1 MSAVAEPG
9 MSESTVAES
18 RGIRFFALAGLIVAV
33 HLAGLA
39 VLLSTEYGPF
49 AITLSVLAWVFL
61 NCFLLVVLQRP
72 GICAA
77 LALALIVILIALS
90 HFKFG
95 ILQLTLTFLDFL
107 IIDRDTFSFLLSV
120 FPRLQMQLI
129 AAGLVAVPLLWL
141 IWRFDPFCVR
151 RRLALTGVGA
161 SAALIAAMSVASP
174 EQAWEPFQG
183 VNHISSLAR
192 SGVVAVSRLASTGW
206 IEADPPANGPLSLA
220 RDARAAGLPELPS
233 GEACDAA
240 AKRPHIIMLLDE
252 SSFDVTS
259 APGIKVPAG
268 YTDYFKS
275 SDGKQ
280 RTMIA
285 ESTGGPTWYTEFNVL
300 TGLSARSFGDLKFY
314 VTRIAAGRVT
324 RGLPQALQ
332 RCGYKTVSLYPTYG
346 DFLSAR
352 AFQKGTG
359 VGEFIDMAAMGVNED
374 MQPDTFYYDQALK
387 VFAREQ
393 PQRSPVFMF
402 VYLTANHFPWT
413 DVYRPDLTPVGW
425 TPPGNTAEVD
435 EYIRR
440 QAMTANDY
448 REFTERLKRDY
459 PDESFLVLRF
469 GDHQPAISQKLLE
482 PGIDRARLA
491 KRLMAADPRYYS
503 TYYAIDGINYSP
515 ANLSSAL
522 ETLDAAY
529 IPLVLQE
536 AAGLPLDPSFTE
548 QKSIMLR
555 CKGTFYACRK
565 GAEARRFNRLLI
577 DAGMIKGL

>member
-1 MSAVAEPG
+1 MSAVTGPE
-9 MSESTVAES
+9 MSKSRAES

-33 HLAGLA
+33 HLAALA
-39 VLLSTEYGPF
+39 VLLTTEYGPF
-49 AITLSVLAWVFL
+49 AITLSVLAWIFV

-72 GICAA
+72 GVCAA

-141 IWRFDPFCVR
+141 IWRFDPFRVR
-151 RRLALTGVGA
+151 RRFALTGVA
-161 SAALIAAMSVASP
+161 ATAALIAVMSVASP

-220 RDARAAGLPELPS
+220 RDARAAGLAALPS
-233 GEACDAA
+233 GEACDAT

-314 VTRIAAGRVT
+314 VTRISAGRVT

-359 VGEFIDMAAMGVNED
+359 VDRFIDMAEMGVSED
-374 MQPDTFYYDQALK
+374 MQPDKFYYDQALK

-393 PQRSPVFMF
+393 PQQSPVFMF

-413 DVYRPDLTPVGW
+413 DVYRPDLTPAGW
-425 TPPGNTAEVD
+425 TAPGNTAEVD

-482 PGIDRARLA
+482 PGIDRKLLA
-491 KRLMAADPRYYS
+491 KRLMATDPRYYS
-503 TYYAIDGINYSP
+503 TYYAIDGINYQP
-515 ANLSSAL
+515 RNLSSAL

-536 AAGLPLDPSFTE
+536 AAGLPLDPSFAE

-555 CKGTFYACRK
+555 CKGTFYACKK

>member
-1 MSAVAEPG
+1 MA
-9 MSESTVAES
+9 
-18 RGIRFFALAGLIVAV
+18 
-33 HLAGLA
+33 
-39 VLLSTEYGPF
+39 
-49 AITLSVLAWVFL
+49 
-61 NCFLLVVLQRP
+61 
-72 GICAA
+72 
-77 LALALIVILIALS
+77 
-90 HFKFG
+90 
-95 ILQLTLTFLDFL
+95 
-107 IIDRDTFSFLLSV
+107 
-120 FPRLQMQLI
+120 
-129 AAGLVAVPLLWL
+129 
-141 IWRFDPFCVR
+141 
-151 RRLALTGVGA
+151 
-161 SAALIAAMSVASP
+161 VASP

-183 VNHISSLAR
+183 VNHISNLAR
-192 SGVVAVSRLASTGW
+192 SGIVAVSRLASTGW

-220 RDARAAGLPELPS
+220 RDARAAGHAVLPPAT
-233 GEACDAA
+233 ACDAA

-252 SSFDVTS
+252 SSFDVTA
-259 APGIKVPAG
+259 APDIKVPAG

-324 RGLPQALQ
+324 RGLPHALQ

-359 VGEFIDMAAMGVNED
+359 VGEFIDMAGMGVNED
-374 MQPDTFYYDQALK
+374 MQPDKFYFDQALK

-393 PQRSPVFMF
+393 PQQSPVFMF
-402 VYLTANHFPWT
+402 VYLTANHFPWWN
-413 DVYRPDLTPVGW
+413 VYRSDLTPAGW

-440 QAMTANDY
+440 QIITANDY

-482 PGIDRARLA
+482 PGIDQAKLA
-491 KRLMAADPRYYS
+491 ERLMAADSRYYS

-536 AAGLPLDPSFTE
+536 AAGLPLDPSFAE

-555 CKGTFYACRK
+555 CNGTFYACKK

>member
-1 MSAVAEPG
+1 MLTATGPG
-9 MSESTVAES
+9 VSESIRAES
-18 RGIRFFALAGLIVAV
+18 RGIRFFALGGLIVAV
-33 HLAGLA
+33 HLAGLM
-39 VLLSTEYGPF
+39 VLLTTEYGPF
-49 AITLSVLAWVFL
+49 AITLSVLAWVFV

-77 LALALIVILIALS
+77 LALAFIVILIALS

-120 FPRLQMQLI
+120 FPHLQMQLI
-129 AAGLVAVPLLWL
+129 AAGLVAVPLLWAL
-141 IWRFDPFCVR
+141 WRFDPFRVR
-151 RRLALTGVGA
+151 RRLALMGVA
-161 SAALIAAMSVASP
+161 ATTALIAAMSVASP
-174 EQAWEPFQG
+174 ELAWEPFQG
-183 VNHISSLAR
+183 VNHISNLAR
-192 SGVVAVSRLASTGW
+192 SGVVAVSRLSSTGW
-206 IEADPPANGPLSLA
+206 IEADPPANRPLSLA
-220 RDARAAGLPELPS
+220 RDAHAAGLPALPS
-233 GEACDAA
+233 GEACDAT

-268 YTDYFKS
+268 YTDFFKS
-275 SDGKQ
+275 IDGKQ

-314 VTRIAAGRVT
+314 VTRITAGRVT

-359 VGEFIDMAAMGVNED
+359 VDRFIDMAEMGVNED
-374 MQPDTFYYDQALK
+374 MQPDKFYFDQALK
-387 VFAREQ
+387 AFAREQ
-393 PQRSPVFMF
+393 PQQSPVFMF
-402 VYLTANHFPWT
+402 VYLTANHFPWWN
-413 DVYRPDLTPVGW
+413 VYRPDLTPPGW

-482 PGIDRARLA
+482 PGIDQVRLA
-491 KRLMAADPRYYS
+491 QRLMAADPRYYS

-536 AAGLPLDPSFTE
+536 AAGIPLDPTFAE

-555 CKGTFYACRK
+555 CKGAFYACKK

>member
-1 MSAVAEPG
+1 MSAVAESG
-9 MSESTVAES
+9 MSESTRAES
-18 RGIRFFALAGLIVAV
+18 RDVGFFALAGLIVAV
-33 HLAGLA
+33 HLAALA
-39 VLLSTEYGPF
+39 VLLTTEYGPF
-49 AITLSVLAWVFL
+49 AITLSVLAWVFV

-72 GICAA
+72 GVCAA
-77 LALALIVILIALS
+77 LALALIVLLIVLS

-120 FPRLQMQLI
+120 FPRLQMQLMI
-129 AAGLVAVPLLWL
+129 AGLVAAPLLWAL
-141 IWRFDPFCVR
+141 WRFDPFRVR
-151 RRLALTGVGA
+151 RRFALTGVA
-161 SAALIAAMSVASP
+161 ATAALVAAMAVASP

-183 VNHISSLAR
+183 VNHISNLAR

-206 IEADPPANGPLSLA
+206 IEADPPAEGPLRLA
-220 RDARAAGLPELPS
+220 SAHAALPS
-233 GEACDAA
+233 MQAPAAACDAA

-275 SDGKQ
+275 IDGKQ

-346 DFLSAR
+346 DFLGAR
-352 AFQKGTG
+352 AFQKGIG
-359 VGEFIDMAAMGVNED
+359 VEQFIDMAEMGVNED
-374 MQPDTFYYDQALK
+374 MQPDGFYYDQALK
-387 VFAREQ
+387 AFAREQ
-393 PQRSPVFMF
+393 TSQSPVFMF

-413 DVYRPDLTPVGW
+413 DVYRPDLTPAGW

-440 QAMTANDY
+440 QAITANDY
-448 REFTERLKRDY
+448 REFTERLKREY

-482 PGIDRARLA
+482 PGIEQKLLA
-491 KRLMAADPRYYS
+491 KRLMATDPRYYS

-529 IPLVLQE
+529 LPLVLQE
-536 AAGLPLDPSFTE
+536 AAGLPLDASFAE

-555 CKGTFYACRK
+555 CKGTFYACKK
-565 GAEARRFNRLLI
+565 GTEARRFNRLLI

>member
-1 MSAVAEPG
+1 M
-9 MSESTVAES
+9 
-18 RGIRFFALAGLIVAV
+18 AGLVAAI

-39 VLLSTEYGPF
+39 VLLTTEYGPF
-49 AITLSVLAWVFL
+49 AIMLSVLAWVFV

-72 GICAA
+72 GVCAA
-77 LALALIVILIALS
+77 IALAFIVVLITLS

-120 FPRLQMQLI
+120 FPKLQMQLI
-129 AAGLVAVPLLWL
+129 VAGGVAVPLLWL
-141 IWRFDPFCVR
+141 IWRFDPFRVR
-151 RRLALTGVGA
+151 RRFALTGVAA
-161 SAALIAAMSVASP
+161 SAALIATMAVASP
-174 EQAWEPFQG
+174 ELAWEPFQG
-183 VNHISSLAR
+183 VNHISNLAR

-206 IEADPPANGPLSLA
+206 IEADPPANRLSLA
-220 RDARAAGLPELPS
+220 RDARAAGLPALPS
-233 GEACDAA
+233 DEACDATT
-240 AKRPHIIMLLDE
+240 KRPHIIMLLDE

-259 APGIKVPAG
+259 APDIKVPAG
-268 YTDYFKS
+268 YSDYFKS
-275 SDGKQ
+275 IDGKQ

-285 ESTGGPTWYTEFNVL
+285 ESTGGPTWYTEYNVL

-314 VTRIAAGRVT
+314 VTRITAGRVT

-359 VGEFIDMAAMGVNED
+359 IDQFIDMAEMGVNED
-374 MQPDTFYYDQALK
+374 MQPDKFYFDQALK

-393 PQRSPVFMF
+393 PQQSPVFMF
-402 VYLTANHFPWT
+402 VYLTANHFPWWS
-413 DVYRPDLTPVGW
+413 VYRPDLTPAGW
-425 TPPGNTAEVD
+425 TPPGNTDEVD

-440 QAMTANDY
+440 QIMTAHDY

-469 GDHQPAISQKLLE
+469 GDHQPAISQKMLE
-482 PGIDRARLA
+482 PGIDRKSLA
-491 KRLMAADPRYYS
+491 KRLMATDPRYFS

-536 AAGLPLDPSFTE
+536 AAGIPLDPTFAE

-555 CKGTFYACRK
+555 CKGTFYACKK
-565 GAEARRFNRLLI
+565 GAEARRFNRMLI
-577 DAGMIKGL
+577 DAGLIKGL

>member
-1 MSAVAEPG
+1 VN
-9 MSESTVAES
+9 ESTVAES
-18 RGIRFFALAGLIVAV
+18 RGIRSFALAGLIVAV

-39 VLLSTEYGPF
+39 VLLTTEYGPF
-49 AITLSVLAWVFL
+49 AITLSVLAWVFV

-77 LALALIVILIALS
+77 LALVFIVILIALS

-129 AAGLVAVPLLWL
+129 AAGLVAAPLVWL
-141 IWRFDPFCVR
+141 IWRFDPFRVR
-151 RRLALTGVGA
+151 RRLALMGVAA
-161 SAALIAAMSVASP
+161 SAALIAVMSVASP

-183 VNHISSLAR
+183 VNHISNLAR
-192 SGVVAVSRLASTGW
+192 SCVVAVSRLASTGW
-206 IEADPPANGPLSLA
+206 IEADPPAERPLRLA
-220 RDARAAGLPELPS
+220 SAAHAARPAMLPPVA
-233 GEACDAA
+233 ACDAT

-252 SSFDVTS
+252 SSFDVTA
-259 APGIKVPAG
+259 APGVKVPAG
-268 YTDYFKS
+268 YSDYFKS

-285 ESTGGPTWYTEFNVL
+285 ESTGGPTWYTEYNVL

-346 DFLSAR
+346 GFLGAR
-352 AFQKGTG
+352 TFQKGTG
-359 VGEFIDMAAMGVNED
+359 VGEFIDMADMGVNED
-374 MQPDTFYYDQALK
+374 MQPDKFYFDQALK
-387 VFAREQ
+387 VLAREQ
-393 PQRSPVFMF
+393 PQQSPVFMF
-402 VYLTANHFPWT
+402 VYLTANHFPWWN
-413 DVYRPDLTPVGW
+413 VYRPDLTPADW

-440 QAMTANDY
+440 QTMTANDY

-459 PDESFLVLRF
+459 PDQSFLVLRF

-482 PGIDRARLA
+482 PGIDQASLG
-491 KRLMAADPRYYS
+491 KRLMTADPRYFS
-503 TYYAIDGINYSP
+503 TYYAVDGINYQP
-515 ANLSSAL
+515 RNLSSAL

-536 AAGLPLDPSFTE
+536 AAGLPLDPSFAE

>member
-1 MSAVAEPG
+1 MSAVAESG
-9 MSESTVAES
+9 IGESIRAET
-18 RGIRFFALAGLIVAV
+18 RGAGFFALAGLIVLV

-39 VLLSTEYGPF
+39 VLLTTEYGPF
-49 AITLSVLAWVFL
+49 AITLSVLAWVFV

-72 GICAA
+72 GVCAA

-141 IWRFDPFCVR
+141 IWRFDPFRVR
-151 RRLALTGVGA
+151 RRFALTGVA
-161 SAALIAAMSVASP
+161 ATAALIAAMAVASP

-183 VNHISSLAR
+183 VNHISNLAR

-220 RDARAAGLPELPS
+220 RDAHAAGLPALPS
-233 GEACDAA
+233 GEVCDAT
-240 AKRPHIIMLLDE
+240 AKRPHIILLLDE

-314 VTRIAAGRVT
+314 VTRISAGRVT

-346 DFLSAR
+346 DFLGAR

-359 VGEFIDMAAMGVNED
+359 VDRFIDMAEMGVNED
-374 MQPDTFYYDQALK
+374 MQPDNFYYDQALK
-387 VFAREQ
+387 AFAREQ
-393 PQRSPVFMF
+393 PQQSPVFMF

-413 DVYRPDLTPVGW
+413 DVYRPDLTPAGW

-440 QAMTANDY
+440 QTMTANDY

-482 PGIDRARLA
+482 PGIDRKLLA
-491 KRLMAADPRYYS
+491 KRLMATDPRYYS
-503 TYYAIDGINYSP
+503 TYYAIDGINYQP
-515 ANLSSAL
+515 RNLSSAL

-536 AAGLPLDPSFTE
+536 AAGLPLDPSFAE

-555 CKGTFYACRK
+555 CKGSFYACKK

>member
-1 MSAVAEPG
+1 MSAVAEPES
-9 MSESTVAES
+9 SESIRAES

-33 HLAGLA
+33 HLAALA
-39 VLLSTEYGPF
+39 VLLTTEYGPF
-49 AITLSVLAWVFL
+49 AITLSVLAWVFV

-72 GICAA
+72 AVCAA

-129 AAGLVAVPLLWL
+129 LAGLVAVPLLWL
-141 IWRFDPFCVR
+141 VWRFDPFRVR
-151 RRLALTGVGA
+151 RRFALTGVA
-161 SAALIAAMSVASP
+161 ATAALIAAMAVASP

-183 VNHISSLAR
+183 VNHISNLAR

-220 RDARAAGLPELPS
+220 RDARAAGLPALPPAT
-233 GEACDAA
+233 ACDAT

-346 DFLSAR
+346 DFLGAR

-359 VGEFIDMAAMGVNED
+359 VDQFIDMAEMGVNED
-374 MQPDTFYYDQALK
+374 MQPDKFYFDQALK

-393 PQRSPVFMF
+393 PQQSPVFMF
-402 VYLTANHFPWT
+402 VYLTANHFPWWN
-413 DVYRPDLTPVGW
+413 VYRPDLTPAGW

-482 PGIDRARLA
+482 PGHRSGDAGE
-491 KRLMAADPRYYS
+491 
-503 TYYAIDGINYSP
+503 TVDGRR
-515 ANLSSAL
+515 SAL
-522 ETLDAAY
+522 L
-529 IPLVLQE
+529 LHL
-536 AAGLPLDPSFTE
+536 
-548 QKSIMLR
+548 LR
-555 CKGTFYACRK
+555 DRRHQLS
-565 GAEARRFNRLLI
+565 ARPVVR
-577 DAGMIKGL
+577 A

>member
-1 MSAVAEPG
+1 MSASVHAR
-9 MSESTVAES
+9 T
-18 RGIRFFALAGLIVAV
+18 RGVRFFALASLVAAV

-39 VLLSTEYGPF
+39 VLLTSEYGPF
-49 AITLSVLAWVFL
+49 AITLAVLAWVFV

-72 GICAA
+72 GVCAA
-77 LALALIVILIALS
+77 LALALIVILIELS
-90 HFKFG
+90 RFKFG

-120 FPRLQMQLI
+120 FPRLQMQLLI
-129 AAGLVAVPLLWL
+129 AGLVAIPLLWAL
-141 IWRFDPFCVR
+141 WRFDPFRVR
-151 RRLALTGVGA
+151 RRFALTGVA
-161 SAALIAAMSVASP
+161 ATAALIATIAVAFP

-183 VNHISSLAR
+183 VNHISNLAR

-220 RDARAAGLPELPS
+220 RDARAAGLPALPA
-233 GEACDAA
+233 GEGCDTTV
-240 AKRPHIIMLLDE
+240 KRPHIILLLDE

-259 APGIKVPAG
+259 APDIKVPAG

-275 SDGKQ
+275 IDGKQ

-359 VGEFIDMAAMGVNED
+359 VEQFIDMADMGVNED
-374 MQPDTFYYDQALK
+374 MQPDKFYFDQALK

-393 PQRSPVFMF
+393 PQQSPVFMF
-402 VYLTANHFPWT
+402 VYLTANHFPWWS
-413 DVYRPDLTPVGW
+413 VYRPDLTPNW
-425 TPPGNTAEVD
+425 TPLGNTAETD

-440 QAMTANDY
+440 QTVTANDY

-459 PDESFLVLRF
+459 PDQSFLVLRF

-482 PGIDRARLA
+482 PGIDQASLA
-491 KRLMAADPRYYS
+491 KRLMTADPRYYS
-503 TYYAIDGINYSP
+503 TYYAIDGINYQP
-515 ANLSSAL
+515 RDLSSAL

-536 AAGLPLDPSFTE
+536 AAGLPLDPTFAE

-555 CKGTFYACRK
+555 CKGTFYACKK